1 MKANGCFLLVALGAG
16 VPAAAWGAGDRPPA
30 MPSHD
35 ASVVYR
41 VEPAGQPAQSVRV
54 AFGRGGEML
63 RVDGPGGEGDTLL
76 DRRTG
81 DLTVVM
87 NAQRVYM
94 VVPSK
99 GPVHDPF
106 LLGDDMTYAR
116 TGSRQTIAGET
127 CDDWRVGTPK
137 GPGTACV
144 TPDGLLLAASGPDA
158 AGVSGRITAESVS
171 RAPLPASV
179 FAPPAG
185 FTRIAHPAGQP

>member
-1 MKANGCFLLVALGAG
+1 MKAIGCFLLAAFGAA
-16 VPAAAWGAGDRPPA
+16 VPAGARAADRPPA
-30 MPSHD
+30 MPSRD

-41 VEPAGQPAQSVRV
+41 VEPAGGPAQSVHV

-63 RVDGPGGEGDTLL
+63 RVDGPGGQGDTVL

-81 DLTVVM
+81 ELTVVM
-87 NAQRVYM
+87 NAQRAFM
-94 VVPSK
+94 VVPSR

-116 TGSRQTIAGET
+116 TGTHQTIAGET

-144 TPDGLLLAASGPDA
+144 TPDGLLLAASGPDS

-171 RAPLPASV
+171 RAPVPPSA
-179 FAPPAG
+179 FQPPAG
-185 FTRIAHPAGQP
+185 FTRVAHPASQP